1 MAWNYYGD
9 DAYFHGAIKLG
20 YWKIWLVM
28 GLIYNPGLYLIKN
41 LYWLWDMYITFYIK
55 KILLKIMFLL
65 YI

>member
-41 LYWLWDMYITFYIK
+41 HEIILYGSLGE
-55 KILLKIMFLL
+55 
-65 YI
+65 